1 MGHSLEEAQVADLG
15 RAHRIVSDKSRTT
28 IIDGH
33 GTDDAI
39 QTRIRQVRAQIEDT
53 SSAYDREKL
62 QERLAKM
69 AGGVAVI
76 KVGGMSETA
85 VREKK
90 FRVED
95 ALSATR
101 SAVEEGVVPG
111 GGVAFIRIQDALEE
125 FAESMDDSDEA
136 TGVRILASALESPL
150 RRLVENAGLEGSIII
165 EDVRRAKANE
175 GYDVAL
181 SKMGDM
187 FALGI
192 LDPVKVTRAA
202 MENAVSVAALML
214 TTESVVAEIPESG
227 PTSSIDPEMAAAM
240 AGGGGMP
247 PGGGMP
253 GMM

>member
-1 MGHSLEEAQVADLG
+1 
-15 RAHRIVSDKSRTT
+15 
-28 IIDGH
+28 
-33 GTDDAI
+33 
-39 QTRIRQVRAQIEDT
+39 
-53 SSAYDREKL
+53 
-62 QERLAKM
+62 M

-125 FAESMDDSDEA
+125 FAMSMDNPEEA

-150 RRLVENAGLEGSIII
+150 RRLVENAGGEGSVII

-202 MENAVSVAALML
+202 MELYLIHIS
-214 TTESVVAEIPESG
+214 
-227 PTSSIDPEMAAAM
+227 
-240 AGGGGMP
+240 
-247 PGGGMP
+247 
-253 GMM
+253 